1 MTSDGSRFAL
11 GSVAMPASAIAGVNG
26 AGDAFAAG
34 MLYGWHEGWGVERSL
49 RLGHACAAASMR
61 EVSTTTGVA
70 PVAECLALAEKY
82 GHRPTP
88 A

>member
-1 MTSDGSRFAL
+1 
-11 GSVAMPASAIAGVNG
+11 MPAQAVAGVNG

-34 MLYGWHEGWGVERSL
+34 MLYGVHEGYAVEASL

-61 EVSTTTGVA
+61 EVSTTQGVA
-70 PVAECLALAEKY
+70 SVAECLALADRY
-82 GHRPTP
+82 GLRPSP

>member
-1 MTSDGSRFAL
+1 
-11 GSVAMPASAIAGVNG
+11 
-26 AGDAFAAG
+26 
-34 MLYGWHEGWGVERSL
+34 
-49 RLGHACAAASMR
+49 MR